1 VLSRVADSLYWMS
14 RYLERAEHTT
24 RLLDVNLNLMLDE
37 SQASAEHRWVRVLQC
52 LNNPKDIKWKGDP
65 YDLVRCLT
73 FDTESRSSILS
84 LLIAAR
90 ENSRHVREQ
99 ISTEQWHRLNSLYL
113 QVTRPEQQS
122 RREPGTMA
130 MEPEVPTEFLQQVM
144 EAVHQFQGVSD
155 STMSHG
161 EGWQFIQVGRYIER
175 ASATASLLVAYHADL
190 WGERLP
196 DRQESNE
203 YLDWMGLLRSAT
215 AFEAYC
221 KVYTADLTPDRILEF
236 LLLDEE
242 FPHSLRFS
250 VDSMQHALDA
260 IERESGGVRTE
271 PLQRLAGKV
280 HASLAYNSVDEIF
293 ERGVVPY
300 LQRLQ
305 VQLSEIHDTMYNL
318 YIDFTIQ
325 SALTGAAAT

>member
-1 VLSRVADSLYWMS
+1 MS

-37 SQASAEHRWVRVLQC
+37 SPTSADRRWQRVLQA
-52 LNNPKDIKWKGDP
+52 LGNPKDVEWTGDP
-65 YDLVRCLT
+65 YALTRALT
-73 FDTESRSSILS
+73 FDTENKASILS
-84 LLIAAR
+84 LIIAAR

-113 QVTRPEQQS
+113 QVTRPEIQYKRMENGAVGAQS
-122 RREPGTMA
+122 AE
-130 MEPEVPTEFLQQVM
+130 PTEFLQQVM

-175 ASATASLLVAYHADL
+175 ASATAMLLEAYHEDL
-190 WGERLP
+190 WLQPERP
-196 DRQESNE
+196 EGNE
-203 YLDWMGLLRSAT
+203 YLEWMGLLRSAT

-221 KVYTADLTPDRILEF
+221 KVYTADLTPEKIMEF

-250 VDSMQHALDA
+250 IDSLQQALGA
-260 IERESGGVRTE
+260 IQRESGKSRADQ
-271 PLQRLAGKV
+271 LRRLAGKLQG
-280 HASLAYNSVDEIF
+280 SLSYSDVDEIMAQDVVAYL
-293 ERGVVPY
+293 RGIQTQCGAIHSTIY
-300 LQRLQ
+300 
-305 VQLSEIHDTMYNL
+305 QLYVDYS
-318 YIDFTIQ
+318 IQ
-325 SALTGAAAT
+325 AALAG

>member
-1 VLSRVADSLYWMS
+1 MLSRVADSLYWMS

-37 SQASAEHRWVRVLQC
+37 SAESAERRWQRVL
-52 LNNPKDIKWKGDP
+52 LALGSPKGVTWEGDP
-65 YDLVRCLT
+65 YALVRKLC
-73 FDTESRSSILS
+73 FDTEAKSSILS
-84 LLIAAR
+84 LLITAR

-113 QVTRPEQQS
+113 AVTLPGFNKP
-122 RREPGTMA
+122 REAGTMA
-130 MEPEVPTEFLQQVM
+130 MEPELPTEFLTQVM
-144 EAVHQFQGVSD
+144 EAVHQFQGVTD

-175 ASATASLLVAYHADL
+175 ASATAALLEAYHEEL
-190 WGERLP
+190 WGLGSAPERP
-196 DRQESNE
+196 EGNE

-221 KVYTADLTPDRILEF
+221 KVYTADLTPERILEF

-250 VDSMQHALDA
+250 IDGLQHALEA
-260 IERESGGVRTE
+260 IQRESGKVR
-271 PLQRLAGKV
+271 GG
-280 HASLAYNSVDEIF
+280 
-293 ERGVVPY
+293 RGAAVG
-300 LQRLQ
+300 
-305 VQLSEIHDTMYNL
+305 
-318 YIDFTIQ
+318 
-325 SALTGAAAT
+325 GAAAGVAEL

>member
-1 VLSRVADSLYWMS
+1 MLSRVADSLYWMS

-37 SQASAEHRWVRVLQC
+37 SPSAAERRWVRVLQA
-52 LNNPKDIKWKGDP
+52 LNNPKGVEWKGDP
-65 YDLVRCLT
+65 YELVRSLT
-73 FDTESRSSILS
+73 FDLESRSSILS
-84 LLIAAR
+84 LLISAR

-113 QVTRPEQQS
+113 QVTRPELQRQQ
-122 RREPGTMA
+122 EAGTMSL
-130 MEPEVPTEFLQQVM
+130 EPDAPTEFLQQVM

-175 ASATASLLVAYHADL
+175 ASATASLLVAYHDDL
-190 WGERLP
+190 WGERHA
-196 DRQESNE
+196 DMVGSNE

-242 FPHSLRFS
+242 FPHSLRFA
-250 VDSMQHALDA
+250 VDSMRHALGA
-260 IERESGGVRTE
+260 IERASGGVRTE
-271 PLQRLAGKV
+271 PLQRIAGKI
-280 HASLAYNSVDEIF
+280 HSSLAYNSVDEIF

-300 LQRLQ
+300 LERIQH
-305 VQLSEIHDTMYNL
+305 QLSEIHETMYNL

-325 SALTGAAAT
+325 SALTGAST

>member
-1 VLSRVADSLYWMS
+1 MS

-37 SQASAEHRWVRVLQC
+37 SPTSAERRWVRVLHA

-84 LLIAAR
+84 LLISAR

-113 QVTRPEQQS
+113 QVTRPEL
-122 RREPGTMA
+122 RRSQEPGTMA
-130 MEPEVPTEFLQQVM
+130 LEPEVPTEFLQSVM

-175 ASATASLLVAYHADL
+175 ASATASLLVAYHGDL
-190 WGERLP
+190 WGERTP
-196 DRQESNE
+196 DKLESNE

-236 LLLDEE
+236 LLLDPE

-250 VDSMQHALDA
+250 IDSMQQALDA
-260 IERESGGVRTE
+260 IDHNSGGIRTE
-271 PLQRLAGKV
+271 PLQRIAGKV
-280 HASLAYNSVDEIF
+280 QSSLAYSSVEEIF
-293 ERGVVPY
+293 EQGVVPY
-300 LQRLQ
+300 LHRIQHQ
-305 VQLSEIHDTMYNL
+305 CSEIHDTMYNL

-325 SALTGAAAT
+325 SALTGAAT

>member
-1 VLSRVADSLYWMS
+1 MLSRVADSLYWMS

-37 SQASAEHRWVRVLQC
+37 SAASAEHRWQRVLHA
-52 LNNPKDIKWKGDP
+52 LNNPKDIKWQGDP
-65 YDLVRCLT
+65 YDLVRSLT
-73 FDTESRSSILS
+73 FDVESRSSILS
-84 LLIAAR
+84 LLISAR

-113 QVTRPEQQS
+113 QVTRPEVQ
-122 RREPGTMA
+122 RPREAGTMA
-130 MEPEVPTEFLQQVM
+130 LEPDAPTEFLQSVM

-175 ASATASLLVAYHADL
+175 ASATASLLVAYHDDL
-190 WGERLP
+190 WGEHHPEKL
-196 DRQESNE
+196 ESNE

-250 VDSMQHALDA
+250 IDSMQHALDA
-260 IERESGGVRTE
+260 IVTASGGVRAE
-271 PLQRLAGKV
+271 SLQRCAGRV
-280 HASLAYNSVDEIF
+280 QASLAYSSVDEIF
-293 ERGVVPY
+293 EQGVVPY
-300 LQRLQ
+300 LQRIQLQ
-305 VQLSEIHDTMYNL
+305 CSEIHDTMYNL

-325 SALTGAAAT
+325 SALTGASV

>member
-1 VLSRVADSLYWMS
+1 MLSRVADSLYWMS

-24 RLLDVNLNLMLDE
+24 RLIEVNLNLMLDE
-37 SQASAEHRWVRVLQC
+37 SAASAEHRWQRVLKA
-52 LNNPKDIKWKGDP
+52 LNKPKDIKWKGDP
-65 YDLVRCLT
+65 YELVRKLT
-73 FDTESRSSILS
+73 FDTDSRSSILS
-84 LLIAAR
+84 LLISAR

-113 QVTRPEQQS
+113 QVTNPAIQHS
-122 RREPGTMA
+122 REAGTMA
-130 MEPEVPTEFLQQVM
+130 MEPDVPTEFLQSVM

-175 ASATASLLVAYHADL
+175 ASATASLLVAYHDDL
-190 WGERLP
+190 WGEHPHEKL
-196 DRQESNE
+196 ESNE

-250 VDSMQHALDA
+250 IDSMQHALAA
-260 IERESGGVRTE
+260 IDRASGGVRTE
-271 PLQRLAGKV
+271 PLQRIAGKI
-280 HASLAYNSVDEIF
+280 HSSLAYNSVDEIF

-300 LQRLQ
+300 LQRIQ
-305 VQLSEIHDTMYNL
+305 VQCQEIHDIMYSL

-325 SALTGAAAT
+325 SALTGAST

>member
-1 VLSRVADSLYWMS
+1 MLSRVADSLYWMS

-37 SQASAEHRWVRVLQC
+37 SPTAAERRWVRVLQA
-52 LNNPKDIKWKGDP
+52 LNNPKDVTWKGDP
-65 YDLVRCLT
+65 YELVRSMT
-73 FDTESRSSILS
+73 FDLEYRSSILS

-113 QVTRPEQQS
+113 QVTRPELQRQQ
-122 RREPGTMA
+122 EPGTMSL
-130 MEPEVPTEFLQQVM
+130 EPDGPTEFLQQVM

-175 ASATASLLVAYHADL
+175 ASATASLLVAYHDDL
-190 WGERLP
+190 WGERHA
-196 DRQESNE
+196 DMIGSNE

-242 FPHSLRFS
+242 FPHSLRFA
-250 VDSMQHALDA
+250 VDSMRHALGA
-260 IERESGGVRTE
+260 IERASGGVRTE
-271 PLQRLAGKV
+271 ELQRLAGKV
-280 HASLAYNSVDEIF
+280 QASLAYNSLEEIF
-293 ERGVVPY
+293 DRGVVAY
-300 LQRLQ
+300 LRRIQH
-305 VQLSEIHDTMYNL
+305 QLSEIHDTMYNL

-325 SALTGAAAT
+325 SALTGAST